1 MRIEL
6 SVIIPAYN
14 EEDLMDSTISEF
26 VSFLGN
32 TSLSWE
38 IIIVDDGSRDK
49 TSAAVSSFNN
59 SQVKLIRLNKNQGK
73 GAALKAGFLA
83 ARGDYQIFSDADLSV
98 DVETLIPFIQKLKD
112 YDVVIASRR
121 VKGSKIK
128 VHQPWLRENMGRV
141 FTLLTQVLTGSKV
154 ADFTCGF
161 KGFTKS
167 SAKKIFGK
175 SLISRWAYDAEIVFL
190 AEKYRYRILQYPV
203 VWVNRKD
210 TRVRLNKVI
219 LESLRDLV
227 KIRIFN
233 LQGKYD

>member
-98 DVETLIPFIQKLKD
+98 DIETIVPFMQKLKKF
-112 YDVVIASRR
+112 DVVIASRR
-121 VKGSKIK
+121 VSGSKIQ
-128 VHQPWLRENMGRV
+128 VHQPWLREN
-141 FTLLTQVLTGSKV
+141 
-154 ADFTCGF
+154 
-161 KGFTKS
+161 
-167 SAKKIFGK
+167 
-175 SLISRWAYDAEIVFL
+175 
-190 AEKYRYRILQYPV
+190 
-203 VWVNRKD
+203 
-210 TRVRLNKVI
+210 
-219 LESLRDLV
+219 
-227 KIRIFN
+227 
-233 LQGKYD
+233 